1 MADTKFKPVKHNHEE
16 FMAKARTRPGFDEAY
31 QASELEYALVEQM
44 LKARTKAGLTQD
56 NVADIMGT
64 TKSAISLLEAGRRHA
79 PSVATLQKYAAAVGC
94 ELQIKMVRRKS
105 A

>member
-1 MADTKFKPVKHNHEE
+1 MADMKFKPVEHNHLE
-16 FMAKARTRPGFDEAY
+16 FIAKAIKRPGFEDAY
-31 QASELEYALVEQM
+31 RASELGYALSNQM
-44 LKARTKAGLTQD
+44 LKARIRAGLTQD

-64 TKSAISLLEAGRRHA
+64 TKSAVSRLEAGRRHA
-79 PSVATLQKYAAAVGC
+79 PSVATLQKYAVAVGC

>member
-16 FMAKARTRPGFDEAY
+16 FIAKARQRPGFEEAY
-31 QASELEYALVEQM
+31 RASELEYALANQM

-64 TKSAISLLEAGRRHA
+64 TKSAVSRLEAGRRHA
-79 PSVATLQKYAAAVGC
+79 PSIATLQKYAMAVGC
-94 ELQIKMVRRKS
+94 ELQIKMVRRKLV
-105 A
+105 